1 MAVTLHDVAR
11 AADVSI
17 KTVSNVINDY
27 PHVRPATRSRVQAA
41 IAQLGYRPNLS
52 ARSLRR
58 GRTGVIGLALPEL
71 SLPYFAELADS
82 VMRAADERG
91 LTVLIEQTGGDPERE
106 RSVLAS
112 ERRQLTDGLLFSP
125 LGLADEDALAV
136 GFPLVL
142 LGERIFTGLVDH
154 VTMQNTAAA
163 HAATAHLLA
172 SGRRRIV
179 ALGTHPDAAVSSASL
194 RLEGYRAA
202 LAEAGIAYDERMIGV
217 SGPWRRSGGAEAMR
231 RVLASGLD
239 FDAVFALNDTLAL
252 GAVRALQEA
261 GVRVPE
267 EVAVIGFD
275 DIDEAGYSSPSLSSV
290 DSGRDEIARTA
301 VEVLQAR
308 IEGTRTGP
316 GTLHEAAFT
325 VVARESTAGRPIAE
339 DPPVGRASAGA

>member
-1 MAVTLHDVAR
+1 MHDVAR
-11 AADVSI
+11 TADVSI

-27 PHVRPATRSRVQAA
+27 PHVRPATRARVQAA

-82 VMRAADERG
+82 VMRAADARG

-106 RSVLAS
+106 RRVLTS

-125 LGLADEDALAV
+125 LGLADEDALV
-136 GFPLVL
+136 VNVPLVL
-142 LGERIFTGLVDH
+142 LGERIFTGRVDH

-163 HAATAHLLA
+163 RAATAHLLA
-172 SGRRRIV
+172 SGHRRIV

-202 LAEAGIAYDERMIGV
+202 LADGGIDDERIIGV

-252 GAVRALQEA
+252 GAMRALQEA
-261 GVRVPE
+261 GVRVPD

-275 DIDEAGYSSPSLSSV
+275 DIDEARYCSPSLSSV
-290 DSGRDEIARTA
+290 DSGRDEIARIA
-301 VEVLQAR
+301 VELLQAR
-308 IEGTRTGP
+308 IDGSRTGP

-325 VVARESTAGRPIAE
+325 VVARESA
-339 DPPVGRASAGA
+339 

>member
-11 AADVSI
+11 TADVSI

-27 PHVRPATRSRVQAA
+27 PHVRPATRARVQAA

-82 VMRAADERG
+82 VMRAADARG

-106 RSVLAS
+106 RRVLTS

-125 LGLADEDALAV
+125 LGLADEDALV
-136 GFPLVL
+136 VNVPLVL
-142 LGERIFTGLVDH
+142 LGERIFTGRVDH

-163 HAATAHLLA
+163 RAATAHLLA
-172 SGRRRIV
+172 SGHRRIV

-202 LAEAGIAYDERMIGV
+202 LADGGIDDERIIGV

-252 GAVRALQEA
+252 GAMRALQEA
-261 GVRVPE
+261 GVRVPD

-275 DIDEAGYSSPSLSSV
+275 DIDEARYCSPSLSSV
-290 DSGRDEIARTA
+290 DSGRDEIARIA
-301 VEVLQAR
+301 VELLQAR
-308 IEGTRTGP
+308 IDGSRTGP

-325 VVARESTAGRPIAE
+325 VVARESA
-339 DPPVGRASAGA
+339 

>member
-11 AADVSI
+11 TADVSI

-27 PHVRPATRSRVQAA
+27 PHVRPATRARVQAA

-82 VMRAADERG
+82 VMRAADARG

-106 RSVLAS
+106 RRVLTS

-125 LGLADEDALAV
+125 LGLADEDALV
-136 GFPLVL
+136 VNVPLVL
-142 LGERIFTGLVDH
+142 LGERIFTERVDH

-163 HAATAHLLA
+163 RAATAHLLA
-172 SGRRRIV
+172 SGHRRIV

-202 LAEAGIAYDERMIGV
+202 LADGGIDDERIIGV

-252 GAVRALQEA
+252 GAMRALQEA
-261 GVRVPE
+261 GVRVPD

-275 DIDEAGYSSPSLSSV
+275 DIDEARYCSPSLSSV
-290 DSGRDEIARTA
+290 DSGRDEIARIA
-301 VEVLQAR
+301 VELLQAR
-308 IEGTRTGP
+308 IDGSRTGP

-325 VVARESTAGRPIAE
+325 VVARESA
-339 DPPVGRASAGA
+339 

>member
-17 KTVSNVINDY
+17 KTVSNVIHDY
-27 PHVRPATRSRVQAA
+27 PYVRPETRARVQAA
-41 IAQLGYRPNLS
+41 IAQLGYRPNLT

-58 GRTGVIGLALPEL
+58 GRTAVIGLALPEL

-82 VMRAADERG
+82 VMRAADDRG

-106 RSVLAS
+106 RNVLDS

-125 LGLADEDALAV
+125 LGLADETALAV
-136 GFPLVL
+136 DFPLVL

-154 VTMQNTAAA
+154 VTMQNAAA
-163 HAATAHLLA
+163 ARAATVHLL
-172 SGRRRIV
+172 SLGRRRIV

-202 LAEAGIAYDERMIGV
+202 LSEAGIPFDERLIGV
-217 SGPWRRSGGAEAMR
+217 SGPWRRSAGAEAMR
-231 RVLASGLD
+231 RMLASGLD

-267 EVAVIGFD
+267 DVAVIGFD
-275 DIDEAGYSSPSLSSV
+275 DIDEARYSSPSLSSV
-290 DSGRDEIARTA
+290 ASGRDEIARTA
-301 VEVLQAR
+301 VELLQAR
-308 IEGTRTGP
+308 IDGSRTGP
-316 GTLHEAAFT
+316 ATLQEAAFT
-325 VVARESTAGRPIAE
+325 VVPREST
-339 DPPVGRASAGA
+339 GAA

>member
-27 PHVRPATRSRVQAA
+27 PHVRPATRARVQAA
-41 IAQLGYRPNLS
+41 VAQLGYRPNLS

-82 VMRAADERG
+82 VMRAAEGRG
-91 LTVLIEQTGGDPERE
+91 LTVLIEQTGGDPDRE
-106 RSVLAS
+106 RSVLGS

-125 LGLADEDALAV
+125 LGLSDEEALSV

-154 VTMQNTAAA
+154 VTMQNVAAA
-163 HAATAHLLA
+163 RAATAHLIEA
-172 SGRRRIV
+172 GRRRIV
-179 ALGTHPDAAVSSASL
+179 ALGTHPDAEVSSASL
-194 RLEGYRAA
+194 RLQGYRSA
-202 LAEAGIAYDERMIGV
+202 LEEAGLDYDEQLIGV

-231 RVLASGLD
+231 RILASGLE

-267 EVAVIGFD
+267 DVAVIGFD
-275 DIDEAGYSSPSLSSV
+275 DIDEASYSSPSLSSV

-308 IEGTRTGP
+308 IDGTALGP
-316 GTLHEAAFT
+316 PALHEAAFT
-325 VVARESTAGRPIAE
+325 VVARESTGAGR
-339 DPPVGRASAGA
+339 RS

>member
-11 AADVSI
+11 TADVSI

-27 PHVRPATRSRVQAA
+27 PHVRPATRARVQAA

-82 VMRAADERG
+82 VMRAADARG

-106 RSVLAS
+106 RRVLTS

-125 LGLADEDALAV
+125 LGLADEDALV
-136 GFPLVL
+136 VNVPLVL
-142 LGERIFTGLVDH
+142 LGERIFTERVDH

-163 HAATAHLLA
+163 RAATAHLLA
-172 SGRRRIV
+172 SGHRRIV

-202 LAEAGIAYDERMIGV
+202 LADGGIDDERIIGV
-217 SGPWRRSGGAEAMR
+217 FGPWRRSGGAEAMR

-252 GAVRALQEA
+252 GAMRALQEA
-261 GVRVPE
+261 GVRVPD

-275 DIDEAGYSSPSLSSV
+275 DIDEARYCSPSLSSV
-290 DSGRDEIARTA
+290 DSGRDEIARIA
-301 VEVLQAR
+301 VELLQAR
-308 IEGTRTGP
+308 IDGSRTGP

-325 VVARESTAGRPIAE
+325 VVARESA
-339 DPPVGRASAGA
+339 